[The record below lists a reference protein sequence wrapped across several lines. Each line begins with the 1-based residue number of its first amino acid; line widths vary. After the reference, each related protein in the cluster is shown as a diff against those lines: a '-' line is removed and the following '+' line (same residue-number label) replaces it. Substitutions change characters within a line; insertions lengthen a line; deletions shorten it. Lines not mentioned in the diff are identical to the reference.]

1 MGTLNIVVR
10 KRALSTIQK
19 VAEWYMCEVNNTAAQ
34 HFVDDVYN
42 VISTLWHSPFIG
54 LLDEQYSTSKNK
66 YNSFLLHPKYR
77 IVYRFT
83 KSTLYIVAIRATM
96 MKQH

>member
-42 VISTLWHSPFIG
+42 VISTLSHSPFIG
-54 LLDEQYSTSKNK
+54 LLDEQYS
-66 YNSFLLHPKYR
+66 SFILFKICSQFSSTMFINGKLLINIK
-77 IVYRFT
+77 
-83 KSTLYIVAIRATM
+83 
-96 MKQH
+96 

>member
-34 HFVDDVYN
+34 HFV
-42 VISTLWHSPFIG
+42 VISTLSHSPFIG

-66 YNSFLLHPKYR
+66 YYSFLLHPKYR

>member
-19 VAEWYMCEVNNTAAQ
+19 VAEWYKCEVNNIAAQ

-42 VISTLWHSPFIG
+42 VFLHCRIPR
-54 LLDEQYSTSKNK
+54 LLDYWMSNILHQKTSIIA
-66 YNSFLLHPKYR
+66 SFFIQN
-77 IVYRFT
+77 IV
-83 KSTLYIVAIRATM
+83 
-96 MKQH
+96 

>member
-19 VAEWYMCEVNNTAAQ
+19 VAEWYKCEVNNIAAQ

-42 VISTLWHSPFIG
+42 VISTLSHSPFIG
-54 LLDEQYSTSKNK
+54 LLDEQYQV
-66 YNSFLLHPKYR
+66 L
-77 IVYRFT
+77 
-83 KSTLYIVAIRATM
+83 
-96 MKQH
+96 

>member
-34 HFVDDVYN
+34 HFGT
-42 VISTLWHSPFIG
+42 I
-54 LLDEQYSTSKNK
+54 K
-66 YNSFLLHPKYR
+66 YF
-77 IVYRFT
+77 V
-83 KSTLYIVAIRATM
+83 
-96 MKQH
+96 

>member
-42 VISTLWHSPFIG
+42 VISTLSHSPFFG
-54 LLDEQYSTSKNK
+54 LLDEHILHQKTSIIA
-66 YNSFLLHPKYR
+66 SFFIQN
-77 IVYRFT
+77 IV
-83 KSTLYIVAIRATM
+83 
-96 MKQH
+96 